1 MLISIKYCII
11 LTNRARCS
19 NLDDMEVDV
28 RKLKALREER
38 VLSQR
43 ELARMANL
51 AHGTVWRPENGFSD
65 VHPQTIRKLAG
76 VLGVEPR
83 ELVKREE

>member
-1 MLISIKYCII
+1 MFCKMLEWAEDYEVIRKSRVAT
-11 LTNRARCS
+11 LTQ
-19 NLDDMEVDV
+19 
-28 RKLKALREER
+28 R
-38 VLSQR
+38 VLSQS

-51 AHGTVWRPENGFSD
+51 AQGTVWRIEKGFSE

-76 VLGVEPR
+76 VLGVEPN

>member
-1 MLISIKYCII
+1 
-11 LTNRARCS
+11 
-19 NLDDMEVDV
+19 MEIDV
-28 RKLKALREER
+28 HKLKALREGR

-51 AHGTVWRPENGFSD
+51 AQGTLWRIERGFSE

-76 VLGVEPR
+76 VLGVEPK
-83 ELVKREE
+83 ELVKQEER